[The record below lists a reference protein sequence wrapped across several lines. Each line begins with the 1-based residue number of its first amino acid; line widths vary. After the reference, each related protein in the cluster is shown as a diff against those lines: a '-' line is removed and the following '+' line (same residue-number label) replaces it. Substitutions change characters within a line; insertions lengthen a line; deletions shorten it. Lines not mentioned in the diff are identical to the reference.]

1 MATVKNPQTGETS
14 YLDEESTRS
23 MVNRLS
29 RMEGHVRSIRRMVE
43 EHRCADDILLQ
54 VAAVK
59 AALNA
64 FAAILLEHELT
75 SCVTTCM
82 PGEREDRLAR
92 VSKALAALLKRS

>member
-1 MATVKNPQTGETS
+1 MDKPAQAAGAT
-14 YLDEESTRS
+14 YLDEDSVKTL
-23 MVNRLS
+23 VNRLA
-29 RMEGHVRSIRRMVE
+29 RMEGHIRSIRRMVE

-54 VAAVK
+54 VAAVR

-64 FAAILLEHELT
+64 FAAVLLEHELL

-92 VSKALAALLKRS
+92 VSKALATLLKRS

>member
-1 MATVKNPQTGETS
+1 MAEDTTIANET
-14 YLDEESTRS
+14 YLNEEAAKALT
-23 MVNRLS
+23 NRLS
-29 RMEGHVRSIRRMVE
+29 RMEGHVRSIRRMVA

-64 FAAILLEHELT
+64 FAAVLLEHELL

-82 PGEREDRLAR
+82 PGEQEDRLSR
-92 VSKALAALLKRS
+92 VSKTLAALLKRS

>member
-1 MATVKNPQTGETS
+1 MADDELTVTAT
-14 YLDEESTRS
+14 YLTEESRTAL
-23 MVNRLS
+23 VNRLS

-92 VSKALAALLKRS
+92 VSKALAAVLKRS

>member
-1 MATVKNPQTGETS
+1 MADGTQNPETA
-14 YLDEESTRS
+14 YLDDETITSLS
-23 MVNRLS
+23 NRLA

-43 EHRCADDILLQ
+43 ERRCADEILLQ
-54 VAAVK
+54 VAAVR

-64 FAAILLEHELT
+64 FATVLLEHELGA
-75 SCVTTCM
+75 CVTHCM

>member
-1 MATVKNPQTGETS
+1 MAKPARTTDPT
-14 YLDEESTRS
+14 YLDEDSAKAL
-23 MVNRLS
+23 VNRLA
-29 RMEGHVRSIRRMVE
+29 RMEGHIRSIRRMVD
-43 EHRCADDILLQ
+43 EHRCADEILLQ
-54 VAAVK
+54 VAAVR

-64 FAAILLEHELT
+64 FAAVLLEHELL